1 MRWFKLLDNSGK
13 IIGAE
18 AIEEPSFVVRLK
30 NGTVQTT
37 GNERTAQGVVSADG
51 SALYQLVGRPLLND
65 PDVRCMAQEITEG
78 EYQEIMQDPPDPEDD
93 DPEIPDG
100 SDPETKPM
108 SRAELTEAVEALEK
122 ANTLLTGMLLENR
135 EEEMKASRAYSPG
148 DLIVVNGT
156 LYTAISRIASGAA
169 LTANTNVQQ
178 TTLAAEIAAAKS

>member
-18 AIEEPSFVVRLK
+18 AIEEPGFVERLK
-30 NGTVQTT
+30 NGTIQTT
-37 GNERTAQGVVSADG
+37 GNERTAQGVISADG

-78 EYQEIMQDPPDPEDD
+78 EYQQIVDDPPDPEDD

-100 SDPETKPM
+100 SDEEPM
-108 SRAELTEAVEALEK
+108 TRAELTEAVAALEK
-122 ANTLLTGMLLENR
+122 ANTMLTGMLLDNR
-135 EEEMKASRAYSPG
+135 EDDMKASKAYAPG
-148 DLIVVNGT
+148 DLIVVNGE
-156 LYTAISRIASGAA
+156 LYKAVSRIANGAA
-169 LTANTNVQQ
+169 LTVGTNVIQ